1 MSKQLSSVV
10 LVGRTNVGKS
20 TLFNRLS
27 VDAKSLTLDYHG
39 VTRDVIKDIVSWNNR
54 SFELCDTGGISL
66 RKTNDP
72 ILSQVRERALALIET
87 AAVVLFVVDAKA
99 GVVTEDM
106 EIARLLHKLGS
117 KVILIINKIDNQQSQ
132 EHMFEFERLGFPT
145 RVYLSA
151 QHGTG
156 TADLLEHL
164 TALLPVSKE
173 PVEAENS
180 CKVVLLGKP
189 NVGKSSLM
197 NLLLKQE
204 RSIVADIPG
213 TTREPISEHITF
225 NRADIELTD
234 TAGVRRKRGVTEEL
248 ETMMVKS
255 SLRAVEDA
263 NVILLLV
270 DSAEGKLSDQELK
283 LAFYAFEQ
291 HKALIILF
299 NKNDL
304 ATDFSKGD
312 LERNLDE
319 YEFLMKKVARLDI
332 SCKTGKNVNKVLPL
346 VETVWK
352 RYNQE
357 FSNDDLT
364 MMYKEALIHKPLY
377 HQSHILALRAAK
389 QVAKGPVT
397 ILLIVN
403 EPLWFGPTQLGFF
416 ENLLRKQYD
425 LLGVPIRFF
434 CRKKG

>member
-1 MSKQLSSVV
+1 MSNYPLVV

-39 VTRDVIKDIVSWNNR
+39 VTRDVIKDVVTWNNR
-54 SFELCDTGGISL
+54 TFELCDTGGISL
-66 RKTNDP
+66 RKTQDP
-72 ILSQVRERALALIET
+72 ILAQVRERALALLDT
-87 AAVVLFVVDAKA
+87 AAVILFVVDAKA
-99 GVVTEDM
+99 GLVTEDQ
-106 EIARLLHKLGS
+106 ELARLLRKSGN
-117 KVILIINKIDNQQSQ
+117 KVVLVINKIDNKQSE
-132 EHMFEFERLGFPT
+132 EHLFEFERLGFAK
-145 RVYLSA
+145 RVELSA

-156 TADLLEHL
+156 TGDLLEAI
-164 TALLPVSKE
+164 TALVPVTQQQDE
-173 PVEAENS
+173 TELT

-213 TTREPISEHITF
+213 TTREPISERIAF

-234 TAGVRRKRGVTEEL
+234 TAGVRRKRGVTQEL

-263 NVILLLV
+263 NVVLLLV
-270 DSAEGKLSDQELK
+270 DAAEGKLSDQELK
-283 LAFYAFEQ
+283 LAFYAFEH

-299 NKNDL
+299 NKQDL
-304 ATDFSKGD
+304 STDLSIGD
-312 LERNLDE
+312 MERSLDE

-332 SCKTGKNVNKVLPL
+332 SCKTGKNINKVLPL

-352 RYNQE
+352 RYTQQ
-357 FSNDDLT
+357 FSNDELT
-364 MMYKEALIHKPLY
+364 MLFKDALIHKPLY
-377 HQSHILALRAAK
+377 HQSHVLALRAAK
-389 QVAKGPVT
+389 QVATAPIS

-403 EPLWFGPTQLGFF
+403 EPKWFGPTQLGFF
-416 ENLLRKQYD
+416 ENMMRKTYD
-425 LLGVPIRFF
+425 LLGVPVRFF
-434 CRKKG
+434 CRKTG

>member
-1 MSKQLSSVV
+1 MNTYPLVV

-39 VTRDVIKDIVSWNNR
+39 VTRDVIKDVISWNDR
-54 SFELCDTGGISL
+54 TFELCDTGGISL
-66 RKTNDP
+66 RKTQDP
-72 ILSQVRERALALIET
+72 ILAQVRERALALLEKATVI
-87 AAVVLFVVDAKA
+87 LFVVDAKA
-99 GVVTEDM
+99 GVVTEDQ
-106 EIARLLHKLGS
+106 ELARMLRKQGN
-117 KVILIINKIDNQQSQ
+117 KVILVVNKIDNKQSQ
-132 EHMFEFERLGFPT
+132 EHLFEFERLGFT
-145 RVYLSA
+145 HQVQLSA
-151 QHGTG
+151 QHGSG
-156 TADLLEHL
+156 TADLLELL
-164 TALLPVSKE
+164 TAMVPVTKQQDESE
-173 PVEAENS
+173 LM

-213 TTREPISEHITF
+213 TTREAISERITF

-270 DSAEGKLSDQELK
+270 DAAEGKLSDQELK
-283 LAFYAFEQ
+283 LAFYAFEH

-299 NKNDL
+299 NKQDL

-312 LERNLDE
+312 MERSLDE
-319 YEFLMKKVARLDI
+319 YEFLMKKVACLDI
-332 SCKTGKNVNKVLPL
+332 SCKTGKNVGKVMPL

-352 RYNQE
+352 RYTQQLE
-357 FSNDDLT
+357 NDDLT
-364 MMYKEALIHKPLY
+364 MLFKDALVHKPLY
-377 HQSHILALRAAK
+377 HQSHVLALRAAK
-389 QVAKGPVT
+389 QVATGPIT

-403 EPLWFGPTQLGFF
+403 EPKWFGPTQLGFF
-416 ENLLRKQYD
+416 ENMMRKHYD
-425 LLGVPIRFF
+425 LVGVPVRFF
-434 CRKKG
+434 CRKTG